1 MRGATGKP
9 EREKEVRD
17 MYKMFRKSDEGFTLV
32 ELMVVVLIIGILV
45 AIAIPVFNAARATAQ
60 QRSCFANQRTIEGAV
75 QQWVAADGAN
85 DATAMDDVNLL
96 VPNFLV
102 EAPLCP
108 ANDAGYVV
116 TDGRTTCPGAP
127 NVDHGHY

>member
-17 MYKMFRKSDEGFTLV
+17 MFKMFRKSDEGFTLV

-75 QQWVAADGAN
+75 QQWVASSGEN
-85 DATAMDDVNLL
+85 DATAVTMGDL

-102 EAPLCP
+102 EAPICP
-108 ANDAGYVV
+108 ANDAGY
-116 TDGRTTCPGAP
+116 TLTAGTTTCPGGP